1 MARANL
7 MFVFAVAGVVLLI
20 ACQRGQPVP
29 RWCANRRQEM
39 TVRRARR
46 GRARLIRQLLS
57 ESLMLA
63 ATGAAAGLAL
73 AWWAKDALPRML
85 EDDVILDTAIDV
97 TPWRSPAG

>member
-1 MARANL
+1 M
-7 MFVFAVAGVVLLI
+7 
-20 ACQRGQPVP
+20 
-29 RWCANRRQEM
+29 RR
-39 TVRRARR
+39 RSA

-97 TPWRSPAG
+97 RAVAFAGGLTALTALVRRGTPHAPPAVTRCPG